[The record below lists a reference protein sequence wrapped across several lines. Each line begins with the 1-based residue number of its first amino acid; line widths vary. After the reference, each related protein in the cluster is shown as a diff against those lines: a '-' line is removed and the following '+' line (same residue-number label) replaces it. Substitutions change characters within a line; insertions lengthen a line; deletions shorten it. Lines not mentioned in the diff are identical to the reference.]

1 LIIFRPPRHAA
12 MQFDQLNR
20 REFITLIAA
29 WLPPTGHRS
38 GGWSRFKTIQDC
50 LRAFARSL
58 KDLQNG
64 HLRINEG
71 R

>member
-1 LIIFRPPRHAA
+1 

-20 REFITLIAA
+20 REFITPIGGVAA
-29 WLPPTGHRS
+29 TTRGR
-38 GGWSRFKTIQDC
+38 WSRFRTIQDC

-58 KDLQNG
+58 KYLQNG
-64 HLRINEG
+64 YLRINEG